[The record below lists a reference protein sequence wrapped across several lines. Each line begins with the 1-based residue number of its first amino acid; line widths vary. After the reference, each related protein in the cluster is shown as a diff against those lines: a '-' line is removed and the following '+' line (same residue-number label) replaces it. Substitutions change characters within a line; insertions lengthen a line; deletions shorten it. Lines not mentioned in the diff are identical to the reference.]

1 MKPSPVHYELPSIF
15 IRHDKNKNQPR
26 PNSVNS
32 DRSIKNAK
40 GNLGSL
46 SEISL
51 MIDNSKLKSKI
62 EQNSSYL

>member
-40 GNLGSL
+40 GN
-46 SEISL
+46 
-51 MIDNSKLKSKI
+51 
-62 EQNSSYL
+62 